1 MEKKVLTPEELQSL
15 RDLNEKQISLIS
27 TLGQIEYQI
36 ILLNK
41 QKKNLKNQIEIIESE
56 NVKLGKTLTEKYG
69 DGSLN
74 LETGEITSL

>member
-41 QKKNLKNQIEIIESE
+41 QKESLKSQIETIESE
-56 NVKLGKTLTEKYG
+56 NTKLGKILTEKYG
-69 DGSLN
+69 DGNLS
-74 LETGEITSL
+74 LETGEIIPL

>member
-15 RDLNEKQISLIS
+15 KDLNEKQINLIS
-27 TLGQIEYQI
+27 ALGQIEYQI

-41 QKKNLKNQIEIIESE
+41 QKENLKNQIEIIESE

>member
-41 QKKNLKNQIEIIESE
+41 QKESLKSQIEIIESE
-56 NVKLGKTLTEKYG
+56 NAKLGKTLTEKYG
-69 DGSLN
+69 DGNLS
-74 LETGEITSL
+74 LETGEIIPL

>member
-15 RDLNEKQISLIS
+15 RDLNEKQINLIS

-41 QKKNLKNQIEIIESE
+41 QKESLRSQIEIIESE
-56 NVKLGKTLTEKYG
+56 NTKLGKILTEKYG
-69 DGSLN
+69 DGNLS
-74 LETGEITSL
+74 LETGEILPL

>member
-41 QKKNLKNQIEIIESE
+41 QKESLKSQIETIESE
-56 NVKLGKTLTEKYG
+56 NTKLGKILTEKYG
-69 DGSLN
+69 DGNLS
-74 LETGEITSL
+74 LETGEFIPL